1 MASSV
6 AIPQDIINNIIEA
19 VGDDSLLL
27 KNCALVSSS
36 FLLPS
41 RKRLFSQI
49 YLRNDQAC
57 QRLYQFLAEDPV
69 IQSFVRSIA
78 ITYRTSKSHLQL
90 NRTSLIAI
98 LRLTFC
104 CLESLSID
112 IKIGMHPSNWNDF
125 SSELKDALSTIIHSP
140 TLKTLYLTEVSVP
153 IMLFHGIH
161 LTKLVLH
168 SLLFNDLD
176 GEQSS
181 LLTSATSEGVAT
193 TIDQCVWTFD
203 TVPQPTEPIFLPFMS
218 RLRVLEIRVDP
229 SSATMDDFD
238 ILSFLMRSLRVSL
251 TSPATLE
258 HLKFYIVFE
267 GDDNHF
273 NFYEFFDDLRDA
285 HVWRHLDSIIT
296 RPAGSRLQRVDIN
309 IEYSFRED
317 DNVGEP
323 DKALVMEPVLDA
335 LPLLRKK
342 AMEWMAS
349 VREREVKG
357 KAVSEEARWS
367 LIARERPFK
376 RDTILCPEVIRR
388 NRRCKGKIKLN
399 EMHDV
404 AKHQE

>member
-1 MASSV
+1 MSRHPQRKTRHGITRNRLPLHITMANSV
-6 AIPQDIINNIIEA
+6 AIPQDIIDNIIEA
-19 VGDDSLLL
+19 VGDDSRLL
-27 KNCALVSSS
+27 KKCALVSSS

-49 YLRNDQAC
+49 SLRDDQAC
-57 QRLYQFLAEDPV
+57 QGLHQFLVENPV
-69 IQSFVRSIA
+69 IQSSVRSIA
-78 ITYRTSKSHLQL
+78 IRYHSCKSHLQL

-104 CLESLSID
+104 CLESFSID
-112 IKIGMHPSNWNDF
+112 IKIDKHWHWDRDPSNWNDF
-125 SSELKDALSTIIHSP
+125 SSELKDALSTIIHSS

-168 SLLFNDLD
+168 SLLLNDLD

-181 LLTSATSEGVAT
+181 LLTSANWEGVAT
-193 TIDQCVWTFD
+193 TASHTVIDQCVWTFD
-203 TVPQPTEPIFLPFMS
+203 TVPQLEDLTEPIFLPFMS

-229 SSATMDDFD
+229 SSATMDDFN

-267 GDDNHF
+267 GNDNSF
-273 NFYEFFDDLRDA
+273 DYYEFFDDLRDA
-285 HVWRHLDSIIT
+285 VVWRHLDSIIT

-309 IEYSFRED
+309 IEYSFRD
-317 DNVGEP
+317 DDDYMMEP
-323 DKALVMEPVLDA
+323 DETLVMEPVLDA

-342 AMEWMAS
+342 GILFVAAS
-349 VREREVKG
+349 V
-357 KAVSEEARWS
+357 
-367 LIARERPFK
+367 
-376 RDTILCPEVIRR
+376 
-388 NRRCKGKIKLN
+388 NR
-399 EMHDV
+399 
-404 AKHQE
+404 